1 MKILGILNITNDSFS
16 DEGKFLE
23 PSASFDYI
31 NQMIKDGCKIIDIGA
46 ESTRQSFQQVSDDIQ
61 IQRIVPVI
69 EYILSHHKDIEI
81 SIDTRSS
88 FVAQEC
94 LRKGVKMINDVS
106 SGSDDMMFDI
116 IKDHNAEIILTHMPE
131 EHLMGKNMNSVNIIN
146 DLTNYFDSKI
156 NHALRVG
163 INEEKIIIDPGIG
176 FGKKGNDNLLILNN
190 LELFVKKFKRVC
202 IGVSNKRFSSKIFSS
217 LSDDK
222 LRYVNLAVTTL
233 AAYKRVE
240 FVRVHSISDNY
251 DACKI
256 AHKTLNS

>member
-106 SGSDDMMFDI
+106 SLS
-116 IKDHNAEIILTHMPE
+116 
-131 EHLMGKNMNSVNIIN
+131 
-146 DLTNYFDSKI
+146 
-156 NHALRVG
+156 
-163 INEEKIIIDPGIG
+163 
-176 FGKKGNDNLLILNN
+176 LIH
-190 LELFVKKFKRVC
+190 
-202 IGVSNKRFSSKIFSS
+202 I
-217 LSDDK
+217 
-222 LRYVNLAVTTL
+222 
-233 AAYKRVE
+233 
-240 FVRVHSISDNY
+240 
-251 DACKI
+251 
-256 AHKTLNS
+256 